1 RGTPPA
7 HPPPAS
13 GLEPPQ
19 PLVCRR
25 PTDSGRVGRLG
36 DRPAIV
42 DDPAHQELPAEHVE
56 TGPMLGHES
65 LPTVWSVDTPNRE
78 RGLSAVN
85 NVCGKY
91 NSSGGTGGGR

>member
-1 RGTPPA
+1 M
-7 HPPPAS
+7 
-13 GLEPPQ
+13 
-19 PLVCRR
+19 RR
-25 PTDSGRVGRLG
+25 IAVMFATVWALAG
-36 DRPAIV
+36 
-42 DDPAHQELPAEHVE
+42 PAEDVE

-91 NSSGGTGGGR
+91 T